1 MSMLLDNYQAQ
12 ELLFNANL
20 TEKSSS
26 GETYAYRGDWV
37 LVEGEAAD
45 DLGRKKPPLATM
57 KEAVLLVENDK
68 IKFACGFIDE
78 LDLLPVFVEKYG
90 ADFAPGLLSILYVAN
105 IAKAAQVEYQGVLYV
120 LIPLTEGM
128 VWNEL
133 IEEMGMEKGDFKGLS
148 AADKVVALYNEVKGY
163 KPRYESLTLEAL
175 AAKTT
180 SAKRATHGAV

>member
-1 MSMLLDNYQAQ
+1 MLLDNYQAQ

-20 TEKSSS
+20 REKSSS
-26 GETYAYRGDWV
+26 GEVVYRGDWV
-37 LVEGEAAD
+37 LKEGGAAD

-57 KEAVLLVENDK
+57 KEAVLLIENDK
-68 IKFACGFIDE
+68 IKFVGGFIDE
-78 LDLLPVFVEKYG
+78 LDLLPVFAEKYG

-105 IAKAAQVEYQGVLYV
+105 IAKGAQVEYQGVVYV

-133 IEEMGMEKGDFKGLS
+133 IEEMGMEKSDFKGLS
-148 AADKVVALYNEVKGY
+148 AADKVITLYDEVKKY
-163 KPRYESLTLEAL
+163 KPRYESLTFDAL